1 MTCDI
6 INDTDKQND
15 KYMNIWTQLY
25 WHIGIPTKTPATL
38 NSICQCN
45 NDRGACSPA
54 VMDWEGEIERENAD
68 QIVREWETEM
78 GLSPAPLPPQLPE
91 PGRSA
96 LSSLLA
102 PGGRRT
108 RLLPAPVYMDSDKRG
123 HRLNQIASLLL
134 NRIIFL
140 KSREAWAA
148 VIILRTD
155 HCWLSLMPGLAWL
168 HWQARWAGPA
178 LLRTFLP
185 HFFLQFASPSP
196 PPAQAA
202 CSQVTRHTQ
211 TMHITPQ
218 APEHII
224 GSWLYF
230 LINGIGIGRLSK
242 EFESI
247 LRTHLSTLQLHAKGV
262 LAMFIEHLTLIWF
275 FVSVK
280 CEMYRWHRMT
290 QDDIMP
296 GDDSGLCTCACVG
309 LWPICGWSM
318 SRVRA
323 GVSPGLTSSYLSQL
337 TAAHYQEESFTL

>member
-1 MTCDI
+1 MTPTNKMTNTWIYGRSCI
-6 INDTDKQND
+6 DT
-15 KYMNIWTQLY
+15 LV
-25 WHIGIPTKTPATL
+25 IGIPTKTPATL

-155 HCWLSLMPGLAWL
+155 HCWLSLMPGLAWSTD
-168 HWQARWAGPA
+168 RRAGLA
-178 LLRTFLP
+178 QLCSAHSFLTSS
-185 HFFLQFASPSP
+185 FNSP
-196 PPAQAA
+196 PP
-202 CSQVTRHTQ
+202 RL
-211 TMHITPQ
+211 PR
-218 APEHII
+218 P
-224 GSWLYF
+224 GSL
-230 LINGIGIGRLSK
+230 
-242 EFESI
+242 
-247 LRTHLSTLQLHAKGV
+247 
-262 LAMFIEHLTLIWF
+262 
-275 FVSVK
+275 
-280 CEMYRWHRMT
+280 
-290 QDDIMP
+290 
-296 GDDSGLCTCACVG
+296 
-309 LWPICGWSM
+309 
-318 SRVRA
+318 
-323 GVSPGLTSSYLSQL
+323 LTSNTTHTNY
-337 TAAHYQEESFTL
+337 AHHTTGAWAHHRLMALFPYQ